1 MGKRKDKKAAA
12 QLYARIK
19 ESVGQASSEKPPL
32 GGAEPEEMGHAA
44 AVWPEALLAGSKEL
58 AGLTATASG
67 QRPEL
72 VKMKKFRFQL
82 LHQWIQTHVEPGR
95 VADVGG
101 GKGLL
106 AYLLQ
111 ESGWTATVVDP
122 VYQAL
127 PEKYKDLRS
136 NRQVHLKA
144 DQSVPHR
151 NQEFVAAMAQEFDL
165 LVALHAHG
173 CNVQLLD
180 AAATSACAVILLPCC
195 LIQEPLIPPPG
206 VLWIQAVVDYA
217 THKGLHV
224 QPFRLNFKGQNIGI
238 YARRP
243 QELPTMDV

>member
-1 MGKRKDKKAAA
+1 MGKRKDKRASA
-12 QLYARIK
+12 QLY
-19 ESVGQASSEKPPL
+19 GQIQQTAAQTRGEQHSLAIE
-32 GGAEPEEMGHAA
+32 GWDEGQGHAA
-44 AVWPEALLAGSKEL
+44 APLSEAVLASSQAL
-58 AGLTATASG
+58 AGLS

-82 LHQWIQTHVEPGR
+82 LHQWIQTHLEPGR

-111 ESGWTATVVDP
+111 QSGWTATVVDP
-122 VYQAL
+122 VYQSL
-127 PEKYKDLRS
+127 PPKYKDLTS
-136 NRQVHLKA
+136 NRQIHLQT

-151 NQEFVAAMAQEFDL
+151 TQEFTPAMAQEFDL

-173 CNVQLLD
+173 CNVQLL
-180 AAATSACAVILLPCC
+180 AAAAAAACAVILLPCC
-195 LIQEPLIPPPG
+195 LIHEPLIPAPG
-206 VLWIQAVVDYA
+206 VPWIQCVVDCA
-217 THKGLHV
+217 TQKGLHV

-243 QELPTMDV
+243 